1 MGYHLIVG
9 CGSVNLGAIL
19 SSVIGG
25 FGSGPGGDDDGC
37 DSADGS
43 PSPREG
49 SGEPIGL
56 APSGVPDYMTDT
68 GLRMSAAL
76 EETRLLGTPSTAAT
90 ATKRSREADLEQV
103 FKTPRTGSSSSSA
116 AAFEETPDTA
126 VAGSSAYGSSAAALS
141 GILAQLGTQLGPIIR
156 ALKATDPSHIDEGQL
171 ASAKEAKYLL
181 GSFESMFESIIDGVE
196 AQREAIRNP
205 PPAETPL
212 NFDNTVHTLSFL
224 DCKSLATATAVSRHF
239 RRAAPEAVKLRLNYL
254 SGAYSCYGSLLGE
267 PPTAQLLAQV
277 EWEFKETPALIQRFS
292 LSQTALE
299 LKKTKDE
306 LHLILK
312 VIGVWSVC
320 VWKRREIARIFVKFL
335 EMA

>member
-1 MGYHLIVG
+1 M
-9 CGSVNLGAIL
+9 

-49 SGEPIGL
+49 SGVPTGL
-56 APSGVPDYMTDT
+56 APSGVPNYMTDT
-68 GLRMSAAL
+68 GLRMSAAV
-76 EETRLLGTPSTAAT
+76 EETRLGTPSTAAT

-103 FKTPRTGSSSSSA
+103 FKTPRTGCSDSSA
-116 AAFEETPDTA
+116 AAIEETPDTA
-126 VAGSSAYGSSAAALS
+126 VASAYGSSAAALS

-212 NFDNTVHTLSFL
+212 NFDNTDRCTL
-224 DCKSLATATAVSRHF
+224 
-239 RRAAPEAVKLRLNYL
+239 
-254 SGAYSCYGSLLGE
+254 
-267 PPTAQLLAQV
+267 
-277 EWEFKETPALIQRFS
+277 
-292 LSQTALE
+292 
-299 LKKTKDE
+299 
-306 LHLILK
+306 
-312 VIGVWSVC
+312 
-320 VWKRREIARIFVKFL
+320 
-335 EMA
+335 